1 MGHEQMVKLTMNPT
15 TVKCFWRVMGSTTT
29 IVGES
34 FWWMKSR
41 LWVHGWLIKSPT
53 YLWVCQLRPPSFIY
67 LFFFFFLFLGSIF
80 VSNTRKRAF
89 KSDTWKVSGL
99 HNLVTFLGFVGAA
112 IGTII
117 FVWISYKSDIESK
130 TNV

>member
-29 IVGES
+29 IIGEY

-41 LWVHGWLIKSPT
+41 FWVHGWLIKSPT

-67 LFFFFFLFLGSIF
+67 LFFFFFSSVQFLFPIRGKGLS
-80 VSNTRKRAF
+80 SLTRG
-89 KSDTWKVSGL
+89 KSVGL